1 MASSALFGRD
11 DAAWR
16 ELRRD
21 PVFPWLSDT
30 QQGEYIAGA
39 VAIGREQAGC
49 FQGKQVRSLA
59 VQLGARVLIV
69 DDGDAVGDK
78 GTAGDNWVAR
88 DEGMAGD
95 RQTAGDKPPP
105 YNVMDGC
112 VAGVP
117 IFAEYDAG
125 SRLITVYRFGIKAV
139 ARLLECAD
147 AERIALDLLIAHEL
161 FHHLEATRIGPVPD
175 RLPPIFV
182 PMFWGL
188 FRARRRVRS
197 TSEIAAQAF
206 AQALIG
212 LTLPLAA

>member
-1 MASSALFGRD
+1 MSSSTLLDRD

-69 DDGDAVGDK
+69 DDGGAEGDK
-78 GTAGDNWVAR
+78 G
-88 DEGMAGD
+88 
-95 RQTAGDKPPP
+95 TAGDKPPP